1 MLFTYLVCFQV
12 LLILYVVF
20 EWRTGTGTHHDQML
34 RARRALEAGVHP
46 GEIFAREYWRKG
58 VALSLMLASYG
69 AALYY
74 IPSEMTIITVYVQ
87 LVFTAIFV
95 LFLMYVL
102 DSLHEVY
109 AAWSRIKQW
118 AQPLSSVLSACSEL
132 ESLVAQYPRLN
143 LLPSTARPLLVL
155 DFELAKSLV
164 EKEKQRIDEQANAEL
179 AAQQAEEDKLA
190 CAKLHS
196 ILTTN

>member
-1 MLFTYLVCFQV
+1 MFTYLVWFQV
-12 LLILYVVF
+12 LLLLYVVF
-20 EWRTGTGTHHDQML
+20 EWRTGKSTHHDQML
-34 RARRALEAGVHP
+34 RARRALDAGVP
-46 GEIFAREYWRKG
+46 LGKFFAKASLRKC
-58 VALSLMLASYG
+58 VALAMVLASYG
-69 AALYY
+69 AVFHY
-74 IPSEMTIITVYVQ
+74 IPLDVTSIPFNVR
-87 LVFTAIFV
+87 LVFIAVFA
-95 LFLMYVL
+95 LFFMYVL
-102 DSLHEVY
+102 ESLPEIY
-109 AAWSRIKQW
+109 AAWTRAKQW

-132 ESLVAQYPRLN
+132 EFLVAQYPGLN

>member
-1 MLFTYLVCFQV
+1 MFTYLVWIQV

-20 EWRTGTGTHHDQML
+20 DWRTGTGTHHEQML
-34 RARRALEAGVHP
+34 RARRALEAGVHH
-46 GEIFAREYWRKG
+46 GKIFAREYLRKG
-58 VALSLMLASYG
+58 VALSMMLASYG
-69 AALYY
+69 AELHYFT
-74 IPSEMTIITVYVQ
+74 SDVTIITFNVQ

-102 DSLHEVY
+102 DSLHEGY
-109 AAWSRIKQW
+109 AAWTRIKQW

-132 ESLVAQYPRLN
+132 ESLVAQYPGLN